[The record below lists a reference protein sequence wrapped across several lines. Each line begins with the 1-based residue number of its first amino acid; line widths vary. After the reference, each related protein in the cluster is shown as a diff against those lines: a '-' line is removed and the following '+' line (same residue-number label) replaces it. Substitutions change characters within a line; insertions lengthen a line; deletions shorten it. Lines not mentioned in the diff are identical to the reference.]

1 VPRLQRICN
10 PFVRQLLDPVPGL
23 EFYELQHK
31 YRLDGEW
38 LPYNVSTVLS
48 WDMPA
53 AQRAAI
59 ERTKEGPDGWEI
71 RGRTVHRSLQRHLL
85 GEPDI
90 VDSRWTPW
98 IEPLLDQPLFK
109 GVEVLAV
116 EYPICDKIK
125 RVGGSL
131 DFLLLKRGPNSFGP
145 ISSEDRVILGDLKT
159 VSSRKAVSSRRP
171 ATAQLQAYHSF
182 LCSTHRLSITD
193 MVTVVCGPDKTVV
206 RESDPNG
213 YEEWLDAWG
222 RFQAQQPDF

>member
-1 VPRLQRICN
+1 MTNVPRLQRIRKS
-10 PFVRQLLDPVPGL
+10 FVRQLLDPVPGL

-71 RGRTVHRSLQRHLL
+71 RGRTLHRVLERHLL

-90 VDSRWTPW
+90 VDDRWTPW

-131 DFLLLKRGPNSFGP
+131 DFLLRPTDPDDN
-145 ISSEDRVILGDLKT
+145 RVILGDLKT
-159 VSSRKAVSSRRP
+159 VSSRQGVSSRKP
-171 ATAQLQAYHSF
+171 ATAQLAAYQSMLASLHP
-182 LCSTHRLSITD
+182 RLMITD
-193 MVTVVCGPDKTVV
+193 LVTVVCGPERT
-206 RESDPNG
+206 RIINSDA
-213 YEEWLDAWG
+213 ETAWQHWEDAWG
-222 RFQAQQPDF
+222 RFHATQPDF

>member
-1 VPRLQRICN
+1 MPRLQRIRN

-23 EFYELQHK
+23 KFYPLQHK
-31 YRLDGEW
+31 YRLFGEW
-38 LPYNVSTVLS
+38 LPWNVSTVLS
-48 WDMPA
+48 WDMAP

-59 ERTKEGPDGWEI
+59 ERTRGGPDGWEI
-71 RGRTVHRSLQRHLL
+71 RGRTLHRVLERYLL

-90 VDSRWTPW
+90 VDDRWTPW

-116 EYPICDKIK
+116 EYPVCDKIK

-131 DFLLLKRGPNSFGP
+131 DFLLRRGDS
-145 ISSEDRVILGDLKT
+145 VILGDLKT
-159 VSSRKAVSSRRP
+159 VSSKKGVSSRRP

-182 LCSTHRLSITD
+182 LCSSHRLFVTD

-206 RESDPNG
+206 RETDPNG
-213 YEEWLDAWG
+213 WQEWEDAWG
-222 RFQAQQPDF
+222 RFHATQPDF

>member
-1 VPRLQRICN
+1 MPRLQRIRN

-31 YRLDGEW
+31 YRLNGEW

-48 WDMPA
+48 WDMSP

-59 ERTKEGPDGWEI
+59 ERTREGPDGWEI
-71 RGRTVHRSLQRHLL
+71 RGWTLHRVLKRHLL

-90 VDSRWTPW
+90 VDDRWTPW

-131 DFLLLKRGPNSFGP
+131 DFLLRRGDS
-145 ISSEDRVILGDLKT
+145 VILGDLKT
-159 VSSRKAVSSRRP
+159 VSSKKVVSSRKP
-171 ATAQLQAYHSF
+171 ATAQLAAYQSMLASLHP
-182 LCSTHRLSITD
+182 RLMITD
-193 MVTVVCGPDKTVV
+193 LVTVVCGPERT
-206 RESDPNG
+206 RIINSDAETAWQQW
-213 YEEWLDAWG
+213 EEAWG
-222 RFQAQQPDF
+222 RFHATQPDF

>member
-1 VPRLQRICN
+1 
-10 PFVRQLLDPVPGL
+10 VRQLLDPVPGL

-131 DFLLLKRGPNSFGP
+131 DFLLRPTDPDDNRL
-145 ISSEDRVILGDLKT
+145 ILGDLKT

>member
-1 VPRLQRICN
+1 MPRLQRIRN

-31 YRLDGEW
+31 YRLNGEW

-48 WDMPA
+48 WDMSP

-59 ERTKEGPDGWEI
+59 ERTRGGLDGWEI
-71 RGRTVHRSLQRHLL
+71 RGWTLHRVLKRHLL

-90 VDSRWTPW
+90 VDDRWTPW

-131 DFLLLKRGPNSFGP
+131 DFLLRRGDS
-145 ISSEDRVILGDLKT
+145 VILGDLKT
-159 VSSRKAVSSRRP
+159 VSSKKVVSSRKP
-171 ATAQLQAYHSF
+171 ATAQLAAYQSMLASLHP
-182 LCSTHRLSITD
+182 RLMITD
-193 MVTVVCGPDKTVV
+193 LVTVVCGPERT
-206 RESDPNG
+206 RIINSDAETAWQQW
-213 YEEWLDAWG
+213 EEAWG
-222 RFQAQQPDF
+222 RFHATQPDF

>member
-1 VPRLQRICN
+1 M
-10 PFVRQLLDPVPGL
+10 LDPVPGL
-23 EFYELQHK
+23 EFFGGHHHR
-31 YRLDGEW
+31 YRLKGEW

-71 RGRTVHRSLQRHLL
+71 RGRTLHRVLERHLL

-90 VDSRWTPW
+90 VDDRWTPW

-131 DFLLLKRGPNSFGP
+131 DFLLRRGDS
-145 ISSEDRVILGDLKT
+145 VLLGDLKT
-159 VSSRKAVSSRRP
+159 VSSKKGVSSRKP
-171 ATAQLQAYHSF
+171 ATAQLAAYQSMLASLHP
-182 LCSTHRLSITD
+182 RLMITD
-193 MVTVVCGPDKTVV
+193 LVTVVCGPERT
-206 RESDPNG
+206 RIISSDAETAWQQW
-213 YEEWLDAWG
+213 EEAWG
-222 RFQAQQPDF
+222 RFHATQPDF